1 MFDHPRFDKYSF
13 EEIPLNR
20 DLFLMDEIWL
30 DEYEKSLVT
39 MFEGGDYESVGYI
52 SYAAAR
58 TVGASSVELSWYPNI
73 YTRFHEVLISLP
85 RDQFVAC
92 VGCADYDEKPHVFV
106 KSGWLDHL
114 HLRSYSVFAL
124 IDAIDVKDAL
134 KKGLLTR
141 EKLVRLR
148 DQIDAIAEQHPDIAF
163 ISFADSLLLKSN
175 WHVGQFDSE
184 IEYSYEPEI
193 FVRLIS
199 EIQTV
204 YREVLGLDIYAVLT
218 QGSNAYYEDP
228 LLHRSETGNHIS
240 LNSLGLPFAQ
250 LQSIEKAAR
259 AAIKNEVHDRA
270 ELYMDEK
277 FFRSLSFVLEFQKDS
292 CGKNTYREPLM
303 GENSLY
309 FFADC
314 QHILENLRSPGS

>member
-1 MFDHPRFDKYSF
+1 MRK
-13 EEIPLNR
+13 
-20 DLFLMDEIWL
+20 
-30 DEYEKSLVT
+30 
-39 MFEGGDYESVGYI
+39 
-52 SYAAAR
+52 AAR
-58 TVGASSVELSWYPNI
+58 TS
-73 YTRFHEVLISLP
+73 TSL
-85 RDQFVAC
+85 
-92 VGCADYDEKPHVFV
+92 GCADYDEKPHVFV

-141 EKLVRLR
+141 GKLVRLR
-148 DQIDAIAEQHPDIAF
+148 DRIDAIAEQHPDIAF

-175 WHVGQFDSE
+175 WHVGQFESE

-240 LNSLGLPFAQ
+240 L
-250 LQSIEKAAR
+250 I
-259 AAIKNEVHDRA
+259 
-270 ELYMDEK
+270 
-277 FFRSLSFVLEFQKDS
+277 
-292 CGKNTYREPLM
+292 
-303 GENSLY
+303 
-309 FFADC
+309 
-314 QHILENLRSPGS
+314 